1 MIKLD
6 FLFIYEHKVR
16 ELENLCLMK
25 CELDN
30 RGYRTK
36 IVYIDD
42 AINAIADRP
51 IYHAKVIC
59 TMACYDNYTLF
70 WHTKEFVTFDKVIDL
85 QWENI
90 VYPKDEQREGAYKNY
105 LGIGKEVVHVSW
117 GSQNVERLLEAAHLD
132 EKKVKLT
139 GHVGMDFLRAPLSR
153 YYLSK
158 EELFTK
164 YDLPI
169 DKQMIHG

>member
-1 MIKLD
+1 MMELD

-25 CELDN
+25 YELDR

-36 IVYIDD
+36 IAYVDD
-42 AINAIADRP
+42 AVNAEADRP
-51 IYHAKVIC
+51 IYHAKVLC

-70 WHTKEFVTFDKVIDL
+70 WHSKQFVKFEKVIDL

-90 VYPKDEQREGAYKNY
+90 VYPKDEQREGAYKNFW
-105 LGIGKEVVHVSW
+105 GIGKDVVHVSW
-117 GSQNVERLLEAAHLD
+117 GRQNVDRLLGAAHLD

-139 GHVGMDFLRAPLSR
+139 GHVGMDFLREPLNRFYLSR
-153 YYLSK
+153 
-158 EELFTK
+158 EELFAK
-164 YDLPI
+164 
-169 DKQMIHG
+169 